1 MMENKQLKKQ
11 LFLYSKG
18 WLTVAAVTM
27 IILSSYNIIISW
39 LLQKIIDIAA
49 GSDST
54 PLAEVIVVS
63 VVSFIIFIIA
73 YMFYR
78 TARPRY
84 IQKAMSQY
92 KAYVFGE
99 ILDKRI
105 SSISKEKS
113 GKIISAL
120 TNDMRPIEEYYLDS
134 ILLFI
139 DIGVSF
145 VGALALM
152 LYYSP
157 LLTMVSLMLAVLPI
171 AVSIPSAKKL
181 TEEEKKLSDRNES
194 YVEIIK
200 DILSGFMVIKSFRCE
215 KEIQKRFMKDNESI
229 ETAKYERRY
238 AEENVNLLSTAVSV
252 IMRLGVFIMGAWMAV
267 SGTRVTPGIVLVF
280 LQLMNFVIDP
290 IERVPK
296 ILANRK
302 AAIAIMGKLA
312 DTLKEDNKETSSIL
326 CCTAKKQICVQD
338 VTFNYDEGKS
348 VLKNFNI
355 RFEAGK
361 KYAIVGGSGSGKTTL
376 LNLLMRTYDNY
387 EGSIQ
392 YDSVEL
398 KEISSES
405 LFQVVSL
412 VQQNV
417 FVFNDTIYNNVTLY
431 KEFQEKEVEAAMGQ
445 AGLTQLIHSHGKD
458 YICGENG
465 NALSGGEKQR
475 ISIARALL
483 RKTSVLLM
491 DEATA
496 ALDEITANE
505 IMNTILSME
514 NMTGII
520 VTHRL
525 DETILKQYDEIV
537 VLHNGKVAECGTFD
551 KLLEKKGVFHSL
563 YTISR

>member
-18 WLTVAAVTM
+18 WLTVAVVTM